1 MSHHQSLAGEMMH
14 MLWLASQEQL
24 IAGAFT
30 WRDTKGNATAQTL
43 YGCLVPLFGSRQ
55 HSFRWWSNMNTHT
68 LKMRQGSTLP
78 NNRRK
83 AAQSEE
89 GGRDNSKQAIASSS
103 QFATVTPTSVQYYQQ
118 NILMQ
123 AQIRAMTRCQHLF
136 QYKRKGTWN

>member
-1 MSHHQSLAGEMMH
+1 
-14 MLWLASQEQL
+14 
-24 IAGAFT
+24 
-30 WRDTKGNATAQTL
+30 
-43 YGCLVPLFGSRQ
+43 
-55 HSFRWWSNMNTHT
+55 MNTHT
-68 LKMRQGSTLP
+68 LKVRHGSTLT
-78 NNRRK
+78 NNRIK

-118 NILMQ
+118 NKLMQ